1 MPPHTFEEGLSA
13 KAQII
18 LYLSTVID
26 ADLEILFQIYEYYKE
41 FTLNS
46 EREFQMNLYR
56 GEEHPIVKLRKSN
69 RTNYLEDWNISSDK
83 AYEYIGVFSSVIT
96 RVGHHIHYHPSHDR
110 VKHIKDRYSGL
121 LDDERVPWC
130 CPYSGCDYHLNNYN
144 NECETDKKIAHKFWK
159 GDDLKN
165 TNDYVYTRIRNGCTM
180 CKDEGNICDYCC
192 KGILTKKS
200 CGKRSF
206 LKYKK
211 GIRKLKQEEGDR
223 YKSIVQ
229 NGKLLNDMKITHKS
243 KFKRNYK

>member
-26 ADLEILFQIYEYYKE
+26 TDLEILFQIYEYYKE

-180 CKDEGNICDYCC
+180 CKDESNICDYCC

-211 GIRKLKQEEGDR
+211 GIRKLKQVEGER

>member
-1 MPPHTFEEGLSA
+1 MPSHTFEEDLSA

-26 ADLEILFQIYEYYKE
+26 TDLEILFQIYEYYKE

-69 RTNYLEDWNISSDK
+69 RINYLEDWNISSDK

-180 CKDEGNICDYCC
+180 CKDESNICDYCC

>member
-26 ADLEILFQIYEYYKE
+26 ADIEVLFQIYEYYKE

-56 GEEHPIVKLRKSN
+56 GEEHPIVKLCK
-69 RTNYLEDWNISSDK
+69 TNQDTYEEDGYN
-83 AYEYIGVFSSVIT
+83 AFEYFFVFSSVIT

-110 VKHIKDRYSGL
+110 MKHIEKRYSGL

-180 CKDEGNICDYCC
+180 CKDESNICDYCC

-211 GIRKLKQEEGDR
+211 GIRKLKQEEGER

>member
-26 ADLEILFQIYEYYKE
+26 ADLEVLFQIYEYYKE

-56 GEEHPIVKLRKSN
+56 GEEHPIVKLCK
-69 RTNYLEDWNISSDK
+69 TNQDTYEEDGYN
-83 AYEYIGVFSSVIT
+83 AFEYFFVFSSVIT

-180 CKDEGNICDYCC
+180 CKDESNICDYCC

-211 GIRKLKQEEGDR
+211 GMPNRKFKQEEGER

>member
-1 MPPHTFEEGLSA
+1 
-13 KAQII
+13 
-18 LYLSTVID
+18 
-26 ADLEILFQIYEYYKE
+26 
-41 FTLNS
+41 
-46 EREFQMNLYR
+46 MNLYR

-180 CKDEGNICDYCC
+180 CKDESNICDYCC

-211 GIRKLKQEEGDR
+211 GIRKLKQEEGER

>member
-1 MPPHTFEEGLSA
+1 MPSHTFEEGLSA

-69 RTNYLEDWNISSDK
+69 RTNYLEDLNISSDK

-180 CKDEGNICDYCC
+180 CKDESNICDYCC

>member
-1 MPPHTFEEGLSA
+1 MPSHTFEEGLSA

-56 GEEHPIVKLRKSN
+56 GDEHPIVKLRKSN
-69 RTNYLEDWNISSDK
+69 RTNYLEDLNISSDK

-96 RVGHHIHYHPSHDR
+96 RLGHHIHYHPSHDR

-144 NECETDKKIAHKFWK
+144 NECETDKKITHKFWK

-180 CKDEGNICDYCC
+180 CKDESNICDYCC

>member
-1 MPPHTFEEGLSA
+1 MPSHTFEEGLSA

-26 ADLEILFQIYEYYKE
+26 TDLEILFQIYEYYKE

-110 VKHIKDRYSGL
+110 MKHIEKRYSGL
-121 LDDERVPWC
+121 FEEERVPWSC
-130 CPYSGCDYHLNNYN
+130 YCSECNYHLNNYN

-180 CKDEGNICDYCC
+180 CKDESNICDYCC

-211 GIRKLKQEEGDR
+211 GIRKLKQVEGER

>member
-180 CKDEGNICDYCC
+180 CKDESNICDYCC

>member
-1 MPPHTFEEGLSA
+1 MPSHTFEEGLSA

-69 RTNYLEDWNISSDK
+69 RINYLEDWNISSDK

-180 CKDEGNICDYCC
+180 CKDESNICDYCC

-211 GIRKLKQEEGDR
+211 GIRKLKQVEGER